1 MVRSGALVCRKIKL
15 KKFPDPETA
24 GGCGV
29 APFLSAKD
37 LFCRRIA
44 APCARSFM
52 CVALPE
58 VLRARSAAS
67 EEGYEKARI
76 MRAYCHGQAII
87 FWYLLRV
94 CPAFVAVCTN
104 ASALVGVPTVG
115 CEWFAHCCASSASKS
130 MVSSIMVRALILSLP
145 IWTVAASGH

>member
-1 MVRSGALVCRKIKL
+1 MVRSGTLVCRKIKL

-44 APCARSFM
+44 APAQRHAHDLL
-52 CVALPE
+52 CVLRWVNLLPE

-67 EEGYEKARI
+67 EEGNEKAHI
-76 MRAYCHGQAII
+76 MRACCHRQAII
-87 FWYLLRV
+87 FWYLLRI

-130 MVSSIMVRALILSLP
+130 MVSSIMVRALMLSLP
-145 IWTVAASGH
+145 I